1 MSYQFIILGI
11 LIILS
16 AFFSGTETAFTSL
29 SKIRIQHLLEQ
40 KKKGIKLVKALKDEN
55 ERLIITILI
64 GNNLV
69 NIAASSIATSIA
81 IEVLESNGIGVA
93 IGLMTMIILIAG
105 EIFPKTIAI
114 SKNEFIAINSAPVIQ
129 LLQFVLFPLIKFLEI
144 IVYSVSLPFRKEV
157 TKPIITEAEIKSVV
171 RLGAHAGE
179 VEEDELEMIQNIFRF
194 SDMKV
199 REIMTDRSQI
209 YAIDVNLEIDEVC
222 DELIQKGFSRIPVFK
237 EKNDNI
243 VGILYTKDLLQAI
256 IKKDKN
262 ISIENIMRTPVFI
275 PETMLL
281 DNMLKEF
288 QQEKVHIALVVD
300 EHGGISG
307 LVTIED
313 LLEEIVGD
321 IIDETDKEKVFIK
334 KVSKNKYIVKA
345 ETEIEIINKELG
357 LKLDEK
363 ADYETIA
370 GFVLSKLKYI
380 PKADEEITLNNY
392 IIRVTKANN
401 KRIIELEIIKKYR

>member
-129 LLQFVLFPLIKFLEI
+129 LLQFVLFPLIKSASFTNNLCEKRI
-144 IVYSVSLPFRKEV
+144 SMNFPRFYKRMCSHQLTLRTNLLSRK
-157 TKPIITEAEIKSVV
+157 
-171 RLGAHAGE
+171 
-179 VEEDELEMIQNIFRF
+179 
-194 SDMKV
+194 
-199 REIMTDRSQI
+199 RER
-209 YAIDVNLEIDEVC
+209 
-222 DELIQKGFSRIPVFK
+222 
-237 EKNDNI
+237 
-243 VGILYTKDLLQAI
+243 
-256 IKKDKN
+256 
-262 ISIENIMRTPVFI
+262 ISI
-275 PETMLL
+275 
-281 DNMLKEF
+281 
-288 QQEKVHIALVVD
+288 H
-300 EHGGISG
+300 
-307 LVTIED
+307 
-313 LLEEIVGD
+313 
-321 IIDETDKEKVFIK
+321 
-334 KVSKNKYIVKA
+334 VSV
-345 ETEIEIINKELG
+345 EL
-357 LKLDEK
+357 
-363 ADYETIA
+363 
-370 GFVLSKLKYI
+370 
-380 PKADEEITLNNY
+380 P
-392 IIRVTKANN
+392 
-401 KRIIELEIIKKYR
+401 